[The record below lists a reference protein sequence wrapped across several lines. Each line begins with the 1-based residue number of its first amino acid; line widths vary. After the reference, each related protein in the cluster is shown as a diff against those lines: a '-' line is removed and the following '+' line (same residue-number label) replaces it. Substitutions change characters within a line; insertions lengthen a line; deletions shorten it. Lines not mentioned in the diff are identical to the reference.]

1 MAGVGAVV
9 APGKVIFKVDVKRR
23 SLALSAFRARLQLI
37 IYLVKLTRVFRQF
50 GLLEKE
56 LVAEDLKRTQSS
68 AKLEKTGHNN
78 NFDFSLLHCFSLS
91 REDN

>member
-9 APGKVIFKVDVKRR
+9 APGKVIFQVEVKRR
-23 SLALSAFRARLQLI
+23 PLAVSAFRAWLQLI
-37 IYLVKLTRVFRQF
+37 IHLVKLTRVFRQF

-56 LVAEDLKRTQSS
+56 LVAKDLKRTQSS
-68 AKLEKTGHNN
+68 AKLVNTGHNN
-78 NFDFSLLHCFSLS
+78 NFDFSLIHCFSLS